1 MTGVGFLL
9 DLGRCVGCGACVLAC
24 RLENHWP
31 NGVSWRRVL
40 PLNPDRFAG
49 GPTYY
54 FSLACHHC
62 DHPACLT
69 ACPTG
74 AYNKRADGVVLLRVE
89 LCLGCRYCEMACP
102 FGAPSYDEA
111 AGVMTKCDLCAHRV
125 DTELHP
131 ACVTA
136 CPTEALSVD
145 PGRGMGSFSSLA
157 DEEPY
162 ACIPGFATPGGCEPN
177 IRFLPPRGR
186 IRSRLL
192 LELEEK
198 LKP

>member
-1 MTGVGFLL
+1 VSGAGFLL

-31 NGVSWRRVL
+31 EGVSWRRVL
-40 PLNPDRFAG
+40 PLNLDRFAG
-49 GPTYY
+49 GPTYH

-74 AYNKRADGVVLLRVE
+74 AYEKRTDGVVLLRAE
-89 LCLGCRYCEMACP
+89 LCLGCHYCEMACP

-125 DTELHP
+125 DAGLRP

-136 CPTEALSVD
+136 CPTEALLFRTSGEQKS
-145 PGRGMGSFSSLA
+145 GREQYEVPL
-157 DEEPY
+157 
-162 ACIPGFATPGGCEPN
+162 IPGFATPAGCEPN
-177 IRFLPPRGR
+177 VRFLPPRGR
-186 IRSRLL
+186 IRSRLVQ
-192 LELEEK
+192 ELEEE

>member
-1 MTGVGFLL
+1 MSGAGFLL

-24 RLENHWP
+24 RLENRWP
-31 NGVSWRRVL
+31 EGVSWRRVL
-40 PLNPDRFAG
+40 PLNLNRFAG
-49 GPTYY
+49 GPTYH

-62 DHPACLT
+62 DHPACLA
-69 ACPTG
+69 ACPAG
-74 AYNKRADGVVLLRVE
+74 AFEKRTDGVVLLRAE

-102 FGAPSYDEA
+102 FGAPSYDKA

-125 DTELHP
+125 DAGLHP

-136 CPTEALSVD
+136 CPTEALSFRT
-145 PGRGMGSFSSLA
+145 PEGQKSGREQYEALL
-157 DEEPY
+157 
-162 ACIPGFATPGGCEPN
+162 IPGFATPAGCEPN

-186 IRSRLL
+186 IRSRLVRQ
-192 LELEEK
+192 LEEK